1 MFFDTH
7 NGKVSLIIPIEQLEN
22 PEVREL
28 VNKLLQQ
35 IPSHLQIPASV
46 DAQLLD
52 LQFFNTFNTPEK
64 QDRLRE
70 AIRSLAREG
79 HAYSGKDLISLYIAD
94 SYLVGAKKLRGRY
107 GNFFRDIDALLPG
120 FLVKAEQIQATNTL
134 RYKKYIQML
143 SRECHKWFILDG
155 KLPPLEEWTS
165 KIYVYH
171 VSVNTR
177 RNVQQETASMLRGFI
192 T

>member
-1 MFFDTH
+1 MTLDFITYEGELYVKVRTLSESLNDIAASLMVTGSTSQPLTLRFFT
-7 NGKVSLIIPIEQLEN
+7 S
-22 PEVREL
+22 
-28 VNKLLQQ
+28 
-35 IPSHLQIPASV
+35 
-46 DAQLLD
+46 
-52 LQFFNTFNTPEK
+52 FNTPEK

-94 SYLVGAKKLRGRY
+94 SYFVGAKKLRGRY
-107 GNFFRDIDALLPG
+107 GDFCSDIDVLVPG
-120 FLVKAEQIQATNTL
+120 FLVKAEQSQATNTL

-143 SRECHKWFILDG
+143 TRECHKWFILDG

-177 RNVQQETASMLRGFI
+177 RNVQQETASMLRRFR
-192 T
+192 

>member
-46 DAQLLD
+46 DAQLQD
-52 LQFFNTFNTPEK
+52 LQFFNTFNTIEK

-70 AIRSLAREG
+70 AIRSLVPGNQPITGGEFTP
-79 HAYSGKDLISLYIAD
+79 LYIAD
-94 SYLVGAKKLRGRY
+94 SYHVGIVKLRKRY
-107 GNFFRDIDALLPG
+107 GDFFHDIGLLFPG
-120 FLVKAEQIQATNTL
+120 LLVKADMSQTTNTL
-134 RYKKYIQML
+134 RYKKYIQL
-143 SRECHKWFILDG
+143 LPRECHKWFILDG

-177 RNVQQETASMLRGFI
+177 RNVQQETASMLRRFI
-192 T
+192 A